1 MPSTVVILIVAAVEA
16 GTPGSRGIAPL
27 LAILQQ
33 ETWDDW
39 QVPNAARRE
48 LAEHGDAA
56 IEPIC
61 IALATNS
68 SRGFPRWA
76 EATLYTIVSGARVH
90 ADGRAAVMAALVRVL
105 ADQTR
110 PVQVRAIAAEMLGHL
125 GEPGCAASLT
135 DALRDRDLRASAA
148 RALGQL
154 KAKEAVPVLCNLLR
168 TDLAGEERA
177 VCVEALAQIGS
188 GVPAELFARLAKFSD
203 GRTQAASIDALARL
217 ADEKSFVALKALT
230 NSRDPETARRS
241 ARAMLRCCRNMALA
255 GDIRP
260 LLAAGDQACQGCHAQ
275 VFADYERSAHR
286 GTTEMMCQYCHG
298 ESVKHMEAYGKVK
311 PDKPTSK
318 KLMPQ
323 LCQPCHGAFK
333 SCIDAAYDPS
343 NVHLDHRFRWR
354 NPWRF
359 LARTGVYYK
368 VHWLVLAVPAAVLG
382 YRWRRRRRTCR

>member
-1 MPSTVVILIVAAVEA
+1 MPSTVVNLIVAAVEA

-203 GRTQAASIDALARL
+203 GRTQAASIDA
-217 ADEKSFVALKALT
+217 
-230 NSRDPETARRS
+230 
-241 ARAMLRCCRNMALA
+241 RAMLRCCRNMALA

-298 ESVKHMEAYGKVK
+298 ESVKHMETYGKVK

-323 LCQPCHGAFK
+323 LCQPCHGAVK